1 MGSLRDNLKSLQ
13 DKGDTAVIS
22 FIMAAL
28 PDENLCLD
36 CIRALEQ
43 GGCDVLEL
51 GVPFTDPL
59 ADGEVIERFHHR
71 GTEQGLNLSK
81 CLDFA
86 GKVAKVSTMPLVL
99 FCYYN
104 PIYKM
109 GWDKFVAEASS
120 LGIQGLIVPDVPL
133 DEMELL
139 QCDAIEPIPMVA
151 PSSSDERM
159 QKAAEQD
166 PSFIYCVSVRGVTG
180 VRGELPEQEIREYL
194 GRVRSFSTAPLALG
208 FGISRPEQVKIFRGS
223 ANAVVVGSHLA
234 RTIEEYS
241 SRPHLLPGE
250 LEKIIRG
257 LKQAGL
263 S

>member
-13 DKGDTAVIS
+13 TQKQTAVIS
-22 FIMAAL
+22 FIMAVL
-28 PDENLCLD
+28 PEEKLCLD

-43 GGCDVLEL
+43 GGCDALEL

-59 ADGEVIERFHHR
+59 ADGEVIERFHHQ

-86 GKVAKVSTMPLVL
+86 GKVAGISTMPLIL

-109 GWDKFVAEASS
+109 GWEKFVAEASS
-120 LGIQGLIVPDVPL
+120 IGIQGLIVPDVPL

-139 QCDAIEPIPMVA
+139 QGKTVESIPMVA
-151 PSSSDERM
+151 PSSTDERL
-159 QKAAEQD
+159 QKAAAHD

-180 VRGELPEQEIREYL
+180 VRDLPEQEIKDYL
-194 GRVRSFSTAPLALG
+194 QRMKGYSSAPLALG
-208 FGISRPEQVKIFRGS
+208 FGISGPDQVRKFRG
-223 ANAVVVGSHLA
+223 AADAVVVGSHLA

-241 SRPHLLPGE
+241 SRPNLLPGE
-250 LEKIIRG
+250 LEKIMKG
-257 LKQAGL
+257 LKQAGQA
-263 S
+263 

>member
-13 DKGDTAVIS
+13 SSGQTAVIS

-28 PDENLCLD
+28 PEEKLCLD

-71 GTEQGLNLSK
+71 GTQQGLNLAR

-86 GKVAKVSTMPLVL
+86 GQVAKFSSMPLVL

-104 PIYKM
+104 PIFKM
-109 GWDKFVAEASS
+109 GWDKFVSEASAI
-120 LGIQGLIVPDVPL
+120 GIQGLIVPDVPL

-139 QCDAIEPIPMVA
+139 QGRSIEAIPMVA
-151 PSSSDERM
+151 PSSTDERL
-159 QKAAEQD
+159 QKAAAHD

-180 VRGELPEQEIREYL
+180 VRKLPEQEIKGYL
-194 GRVRSFSTAPLALG
+194 QRVRAYTAAPLALG
-208 FGISRPEQVKIFRGS
+208 FGISGPEQVKAFKG
-223 ANAVVVGSHLA
+223 AADGVVIGSHLA
-234 RTIEEYS
+234 RTIEEYA
-241 SRPHLLPGE
+241 SRPQLLPGE
-250 LEKIIRG
+250 LEKIMRG

-263 S
+263 A

>member
-13 DKGDTAVIS
+13 CSGQTAVIA

-28 PDENLCLD
+28 PEEKLCLD

-43 GGCDVLEL
+43 GGCDILEL

-71 GTEQGLNLSK
+71 GTEQGLNLSR

-86 GKVAKVSTMPLVL
+86 GKVAGVSSMPLVL

-104 PIYKM
+104 PIFKM
-109 GWDKFVAEASS
+109 GWDKFVGEASAI
-120 LGIQGLIVPDVPL
+120 GIQGLIVPDVPL

-139 QCDAIEPIPMVA
+139 QGHSIEAIPMVA
-151 PSSSDERM
+151 PSSTDERL
-159 QKAAEQD
+159 QKAAAHD

-180 VRGELPEQEIREYL
+180 VRELPEQEIKDYL
-194 GRVRSFSTAPLALG
+194 QRVRAYSSAPLALG
-208 FGISRPEQVKIFRGS
+208 FGISGPEQVRAFRGS
-223 ANAVVVGSHLA
+223 ADGVVIGSHLA

-241 SRPHLLPGE
+241 SRPQLLPGE
-250 LEKIIRG
+250 LEKIMRG
-257 LKQAGL
+257 LKQAGRA
-263 S
+263 

>member
-13 DKGDTAVIS
+13 TQGQTAVIS

-28 PDENLCLD
+28 PDEGLCLD

-71 GTEQGLNLSK
+71 GTEQGLNLAK
-81 CLDFA
+81 CMDFA
-86 GKVAKVSTMPLVL
+86 GKVVGFTNMPLVL

-109 GWDKFVAEASS
+109 GFDKFVGEAAS

-139 QCDAIEPIPMVA
+139 QGKTIEAIPMVA
-151 PSSSDERM
+151 PSSTDERL
-159 QKAAEQD
+159 QKAAAHD

-180 VRGELPEQEIREYL
+180 VRELPEQEIKDYL
-194 GRVRSFSTAPLALG
+194 QRVRAHSSAPLALG
-208 FGISRPEQVKIFRGS
+208 FGISGPEQVRKFRGS
-223 ANAVVVGSHLA
+223 ADGVVIGSHLA

-241 SRPHLLPGE
+241 SRPGLLPGE

-257 LKQAGL
+257 LKLAGQA
-263 S
+263 